1 MISIQFSLLLLE
13 AYLEE
18 EMICFWV
25 WKKVREKFQKYWKSQ
40 GKVREFL
47 ERKKVGT
54 LLPVKAKTTISAI
67 EKN

>member
-1 MISIQFSLLLLE
+1 MISIQFSLLLSE

-40 GKVREFL
+40 G
-47 ERKKVGT
+47 
-54 LLPVKAKTTISAI
+54 ISWE
-67 EKN
+67 EKSGNPD